1 MRKNMGSIVPSSWC
15 AGCGSCAIL
24 CPSAAVS
31 IKLDNNLG
39 YYKAS
44 KNDNLC
50 INCGLCQSICP
61 FVKTDY
67 SLLNLEIFGKIP
79 DYFWLGNY
87 NDCFIGNSTD
97 PDIRYNSSSGGMITQ
112 LLIWALD
119 ENIIDG
125 ALVTRMSSENPLH
138 SEPIIARNK
147 ADIIEAAGSK
157 YCPVPSNLALKE
169 ILNSNDGER
178 FAVVGLPCQILGIRK
193 LEKRNSILKEKIIM
207 HLGLFCSHTL
217 SYNATLFL
225 LGNLGID
232 KFSIKKI
239 RYRGEGWPGKLQL
252 VLSDG
257 RNRIL
262 PLSDYYDICFGAFSP
277 KCCTLCVDHT
287 NILADISFGDAWL
300 SEYRDDNIGKS
311 IIIPRNEVG
320 QNYLNKALLSNC
332 IEINRIDPNQ
342 VTKSQKYFHR
352 KRKEVAIRSK
362 IYKLLQKDVPQ
373 HALIDVAIS
382 FEDMPIFIYREI
394 AMNLCNHK
402 HLWPLLKAH
411 KTLFNLSRT
420 IRGDLK

>member
-1 MRKNMGSIVPSSWC
+1 
-15 AGCGSCAIL
+15 
-24 CPSAAVS
+24 
-31 IKLDNNLG
+31 
-39 YYKAS
+39 
-44 KNDNLC
+44 
-50 INCGLCQSICP
+50 
-61 FVKTDY
+61 
-67 SLLNLEIFGKIP
+67 
-79 DYFWLGNY
+79 
-87 NDCFIGNSTD
+87 
-97 PDIRYNSSSGGMITQ
+97 
-112 LLIWALD
+112 
-119 ENIIDG
+119 
-125 ALVTRMSSENPLH
+125 
-138 SEPIIARNK
+138 
-147 ADIIEAAGSK
+147 
-157 YCPVPSNLALKE
+157 
-169 ILNSNDGER
+169 
-178 FAVVGLPCQILGIRK
+178 
-193 LEKRNSILKEKIIM
+193 
-207 HLGLFCSHTL
+207 
-217 SYNATLFL
+217 
-225 LGNLGID
+225 
-232 KFSIKKI
+232 
-239 RYRGEGWPGKLQL
+239 